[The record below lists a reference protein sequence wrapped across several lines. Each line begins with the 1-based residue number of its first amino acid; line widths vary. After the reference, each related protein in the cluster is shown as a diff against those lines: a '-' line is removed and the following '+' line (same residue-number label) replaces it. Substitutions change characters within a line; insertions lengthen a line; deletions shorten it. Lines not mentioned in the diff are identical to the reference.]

1 MKSEMV
7 GNKYKSVKL
16 RLEQTPFLARSEC
29 VGQSQYLPIE
39 NRLSKQKTELE
50 VNIVLCSIKNTINKG
65 AKWSAM
71 L

>member
-16 RLEQTPFLARSEC
+16 RLEQTPFLTRSEC

-39 NRLSKQKTELE
+39 NRLGKQKPELE